1 MKINPIVWPIGI
13 TISIMIIAGM
23 CVWTI
28 AVAQS
33 MPVHDDKS
41 YFADYRDVDMNINE
55 IIATQQK
62 FDKKYNVYFKDEAF
76 IIGENSVK
84 LKITDKE
91 NNSINSAK
99 VDILITR
106 PLTSVSDKK
115 LIPTKTED
123 GVYIFEP
130 FDIKDL
136 GRWQIQSRIIIDD
149 LIAFNKI
156 EVNATN

>member
-1 MKINPIVWPIGI
+1 MKISPLVWPIGI
-13 TISIMIIAGM
+13 TISIFIIAGM
-23 CVWTI
+23 CVWTVMI
-28 AVAQS
+28 AQS
-33 MPVHDDKS
+33 TPIHDDKS

-55 IIATQQK
+55 IIAKQQE

-91 NNSINSAK
+91 NNSINNAK

-106 PLTSVSDKK
+106 PLTSVSDQN
-115 LIPTKTED
+115 LIPTQTED
-123 GVYIFEP
+123 GVYKFES
-130 FDIKDL
+130 FNIEDL
-136 GRWQIQSRIIIDD
+136 GRWQIQSRIVIDD
-149 LIAFNKI
+149 LTAFNKI

>member
-23 CVWTI
+23 CVWTV

-76 IIGENSVK
+76 IIGENSIK

-115 LIPTKTED
+115 LVPTQTED
-123 GVYIFEP
+123 GVYKFEP

-136 GRWQIQSRIIIDD
+136 GRWQIQSRIVIDD